1 LPRPGHHAAT
11 GGLENRRHG
20 CDDFGMSDALDMI
33 LADPQ
38 LREWPH
44 RGPSPLS
51 ESDAT
56 EFPPAPRGAPRTDN
70 TTAPAAPPPAPPPE
84 TPPAAVIAPPAH
96 PNPTAAAP
104 ESVLLTGT
112 AVVAAPPRGAPTA
125 QDRDDTYDPPRDN
138 SAADAVENTDNVDD
152 VAASNSGSAPPAF
165 DEITR
170 PRRHLRDTFTRPT
183 EWVKE
188 NWRRPQ
194 VLGSAAAAVVAAV
207 TVTVWAAA
215 SSEPAPQPTA
225 TLTAPSAAAAA
236 PPASTPIVD
245 GPIPVKSASARCPA
259 PSSDPMGAVR
269 PDSTQP
275 WICVRAWGIDGQV
288 LTLTLDGPY
297 VITAVRIMPGVN
309 AESDGQDQWLRYR
322 TLTRVAWSFNDADRT
337 KIVQSTDNRREL
349 LTETVAPADC
359 ASAGCSVV
367 ASQVALTVEKTTAPA
382 AAPTATGLGIS
393 PAGGGIG
400 TDGATAFGVSRIEI
414 IGHRAG

>member
-1 LPRPGHHAAT
+1 
-11 GGLENRRHG
+11 
-20 CDDFGMSDALDMI
+20 MI

-44 RGPSPLS
+44 RGPTSNC
-51 ESDAT
+51 ESGAT
-56 EFPPAPRGAPRTDN
+56 QLPSATVVAPRTDN
-70 TTAPAAPPPAPPPE
+70 TVTPTAPPPAPHQE
-84 TPPAAVIAPPAH
+84 TPPATI
-96 PNPTAAAP
+96 TGAAAP
-104 ESVLLTGT
+104 SEPAAAAPNMSLLTGT
-112 AVVAAPPRGAPTA
+112 AASNAADRGALTA
-125 QDRDDTYDPPRDN
+125 QDRDDTYYPPRDN
-138 SAADAVENTDNVDD
+138 SAADAEENTDDVDD
-152 VAASNSGSAPPAF
+152 SAASNSGSTPLTF

-170 PRRHLRDTFTRPT
+170 PRRHLRGAFTRPT

-225 TLTAPSAAAAA
+225 TLTAPSAAAA
-236 PPASTPIVD
+236 PPASTPIAD

-322 TLTRVAWSFNDADRT
+322 TLTRVAWSFNDAGRT
-337 KIVQSTDNRREL
+337 KIVQSTENRREL

-367 ASQVALTVEKTTAPA
+367 ATQVALTVEKTTAPA
-382 AAPTATGLGIS
+382 AAPTALGIS

-400 TDGATAFGVSRIEI
+400 TDAATAFGVSRIEI
-414 IGHRAG
+414 IGHRAS

>member
-1 LPRPGHHAAT
+1 
-11 GGLENRRHG
+11 
-20 CDDFGMSDALDMI
+20 
-33 LADPQ
+33 LAEPQ

-51 ESDAT
+51 ESHAT
-56 EFPPAPRGAPRTDN
+56 EFPPATIVAPRTDN

-84 TPPAAVIAPPAH
+84 TPPAAVTAPPAH

-104 ESVLLTGT
+104 ESALLTGT
-112 AVVAAPPRGAPTA
+112 AAAAAPTCGAPTA
-125 QDRDDTYDPPRDN
+125 QDRDDPYDPPRDN
-138 SAADAVENTDNVDD
+138 SAADAEENTGSVDD
-152 VAASNSGSAPPAF
+152 VAASNSGSAPLAF

-309 AESDGQDQWLRYR
+309 AELDGQDQWLRYR
-322 TLTRVAWSFNDADRT
+322 TLTRVAWSFNDAGRT

-359 ASAGCSVV
+359 ASPGCSVV

-382 AAPTATGLGIS
+382 AAPTGLGIS

-400 TDGATAFGVSRIEI
+400 AEAATAFGVSRIEI
-414 IGHRAG
+414 IGHRAS

>member
-1 LPRPGHHAAT
+1 
-11 GGLENRRHG
+11 
-20 CDDFGMSDALDMI
+20 MSDALDMI

-44 RGPSPLS
+44 REPSSLS

-56 EFPPAPRGAPRTDN
+56 QFPTATIVAPRTDN
-70 TTAPAAPPPAPPPE
+70 TASPAAPPPAPPPE

-96 PNPTAAAP
+96 PDPVAAAP
-104 ESVLLTGT
+104 ESPLIT
-112 AVVAAPPRGAPTA
+112 APAAAAAPTRGAPTA
-125 QDRDDTYDPPRDN
+125 QDRDDPYDPPRDN
-138 SAADAVENTDNVDD
+138 SPADAEQNTGSVDD
-152 VAASNSGSAPPAF
+152 SAAPNSGSAPLAF

-183 EWVKE
+183 EWMKE

-309 AESDGQDQWLRYR
+309 AELDGQDQWLRYR
-322 TLTRVAWSFNDADRT
+322 TLTRVSWSFNDAGRT

-359 ASAGCSVV
+359 ASPGCAVV
-367 ASQVALTVEKTTAPA
+367 ASQVALTVAKTTAPA
-382 AAPTATGLGIS
+382 AAPTGLGIS

-400 TDGATAFGVSRIEI
+400 TDAATAFGVSRIEI
-414 IGHRAG
+414 IGHRAS